1 MNIFFDDRQKE
12 CIISDSLKKEI
23 ENCIKVSL
31 EVEEKLEDNI
41 EISVSFVTNLEIR
54 EINKN
59 FRNIDRV
66 TDVLSFP
73 VEFEF
78 SEKGMPLVLGDIVI
92 STETATQQAKEF
104 GHSFER
110 EILYLVCH
118 SMFHLLGYDHIIEE
132 DRQIMRQKEKETM
145 KKLGIFKNEEKF

>member
-1 MNIFFDDRQKE
+1 MKW
-12 CIISDSLKKEI
+12 KK
-23 ENCIKVSL
+23 KFV
-31 EVEEKLEDNI
+31 DNI

-92 STETATQQAKEF
+92 STETATEQAKEF

-118 SMFHLLGYDHIIEE
+118 SMFHLLGYDHIVEE
-132 DRQIMRQKEKETM
+132 DRKIMRQKERKLWKNWGFLRM
-145 KKLGIFKNEEKF
+145 KKILIFLKV

>member
-12 CIISDSLKKEI
+12 CIISDSLKEEI

-31 EVEEKLEDNI
+31 EVEEKFVDNI

-92 STETATQQAKEF
+92 STETATEQAKEF

-118 SMFHLLGYDHIIEE
+118 SMFHLLGYDHIVEE
-132 DRQIMRQKEKETM
+132 DRKIMRQKEKETM